1 MKRCVLLINSVHWSN
16 EDVVP
21 YAEEPLADPAWRS
34 RAVYEKETKEEKELE
49 KELKDRLT
57 GREKHSLRGHPFS
70 AISLK

>member
-1 MKRCVLLINSVHWSN
+1 VFEDETMCPTHQLHWSN

-21 YAEEPLADPAWRS
+21 YAEEPPADPAW